1 MKTIG
6 VKLAWA
12 LTAVAGK
19 TPPYRG
25 YGVELEDK
33 RFLSHGKDGVWR
45 VFDSTDEAQQWAKE
59 QQFQKRPLM
68 GEV

>member
-1 MKTIG
+1 MKEIG
-6 VKLAWA
+6 TKLAWA

-33 RFLSHGKDGVWR
+33 RFLSHGKDGIWR
-45 VFDSTDEAQQWAKE
+45 VFDSTDEAQQWVQAE
-59 QQFQKRPLM
+59 RDRTQPNP
-68 GEV
+68 